1 MATPKQV
8 AECFLWLD
16 KNNEGDGVSNLKL
29 QKLTY
34 YANGFFS
41 AINDKPLFEEPI
53 SAWAH
58 GPVIEDLYHEYKH
71 HGSNC
76 IPAPQENPLSSLPR
90 DEAELI
96 EEVFDVFGQYS
107 AWKLRNMTHEEK
119 PWLEHEANAGVI
131 PQEEIKEYFKTRI
144 K

>member
-16 KNNEGDGVSNLKL
+16 KSNEGDGVSNLKL
-29 QKLTY
+29 QKLAY

-41 AINDKPLFEEPI
+41 AIHNKPLFEEPI
-53 SAWAH
+53 SAWTH
-58 GPVIEDLYHEYKH
+58 GPVVENLYHEYKH
-71 HGSNC
+71 YGSNR
-76 IPAPQENPLSSLPR
+76 IPAPQENPLCSLPR

-119 PWLEHEANAGVI
+119 PWIEHEANAGVI